1 MPSWLPRS
9 VSWFDGIGLAAHL
22 LDGPRRSFEVKPQAR
37 PPPAT
42 RLTER
47 NRAELTGV
55 LVDPRTTDA
64 KTAADLVDIDKADT
78 SSGPDQLRDAL
89 GDRLDILRRQ
99 P

>member
-9 VSWFDGIGLAAHL
+9 VPWFDGIGLAAHL
-22 LDGPRRSFEVKPQAR
+22 LDRPRRSFEIEPQAR

-47 NRAELTGV
+47 NRAQLTGV

-64 KTAADLVDIDKADT
+64 KTAADLVDVDKANT
-78 SSGPDQLRDAL
+78 SSRAEQLGDAL

-99 P
+99 T